1 MSNVGESQHLI
12 FPLLSV
18 LLLEHCLKLDYHIDL
33 ILCSATDP
41 IFLEF
46 KVTELLFIPEE
57 QGGAH
62 RAWLI
67 M

>member
-1 MSNVGESQHLI
+1 MSNVGESEHLI

-18 LLLEHCLKLDYHIDL
+18 LLLEHRLKLDHNIDL

-46 KVTELLFIPEE
+46 KVTKLLFIPEE
-57 QGGAH
+57 QEWALH
-62 RAWLI
+62 V
-67 M
+67 